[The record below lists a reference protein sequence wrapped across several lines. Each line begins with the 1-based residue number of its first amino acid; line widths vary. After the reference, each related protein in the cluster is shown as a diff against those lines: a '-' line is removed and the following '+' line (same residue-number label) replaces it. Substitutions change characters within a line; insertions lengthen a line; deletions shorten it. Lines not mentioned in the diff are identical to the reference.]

1 MLCPDERGK
10 GRMEKKKSFIPRN
23 RKLTVLLSTAVI
35 IALISAGDVLW
46 SSKDITAA
54 TQLSVLIICSNA
66 TNTSGANMQTALG
79 STDYTVTVTYTVP
92 SVATANTYDV
102 VIYTQGTSSGATSAA
117 NAQFLDDYLNTGKG
131 HLIIEGEPVI
141 NDLALNAPARLQS
154 ILKVSSTYTQ
164 GKYTSL
170 TVSDSTHP
178 VTQGL
183 AATVTTTFANS
194 VQDAITPVGTAGVV
208 ITGNLGNTVNV
219 WDSSNGRRLVYMPFP
234 WYVSTSN
241 YIADAAWRNT
251 LLRNAVNWVGENL
264 NVSGTSLAPASAD
277 QGAAGVV
284 VEKLTFQANKY
295 ATMILNY
302 LKLTRTGTSTNDA
315 DVAAVKL
322 YADANR
328 NGVVDAGETLLG
340 TRNFVAGV
348 AEFNGLNFT
357 VNDTGQDLLVVLD
370 LATVAQGGKTVG
382 VQLTDTASAGVGT
395 GDNPLIS
402 GTFPIASGTLSI
414 NDITPPS
421 KPRMLAVSNPGT
433 GTGLNL
439 SWQANGE
446 VDVAGYHVFRSTS
459 LNGTYTQI
467 TGSPVTGTTYPDLG
481 LTQFSTYYYKIKAV
495 DTSNNDSVYSD
506 PASGVP
512 NAPPTTP
519 TGLTLTNS
527 GTGGKLQAA
536 WTAVSDSDLAGYNLY
551 RSTSAGGSY
560 TKVNSTVI
568 AKPATT
574 FNDTGLTDGVPCYY
588 KVVAIDQYNLE
599 SPLSAAVSGTPT
611 DTTPPNVTSIYPT
624 ANQTAVPRQSII
636 KITFD
641 DSLATATLTAANLKL
656 NDGSIDLPGTIS
668 YDQNKKTVSFAPN
681 QKLAAA
687 GTFTFTVTI
696 GVKNAAG
703 LNLSAPFSW
712 QFSTLVSP
720 HGNFT
725 ANTDLCAACHKTHSA
740 VGAQLLKAPT
750 GTELCYMCHDGSQS
764 SYNVLAGTFWNG
776 ETMVPSL
783 AGGFAPDMGYTS
795 THIIDQSAVIP
806 GGAAAPFS
814 LTCLSCHNPHGS
826 GNYRLLQTTVNGISN
841 LSVSG
846 TVYGPG
852 QTLKTASGNEVA
864 TYVYGVSAFCS
875 ACHLDYVTYNGPNT
889 NGGQINYRHRMGVP
903 LIGGSTGGDRVISYP
918 EPGLLTT
925 LPTEGTPTGAN
936 IINQAVFSGGSLS
949 VNTYNYTVTAV
960 NAAGESKYGN
970 IYQVTTGAANSAIRI
985 SWEPVTNAV
994 NYRVYRYV
1002 GAGDPKLMDI
1012 NNFAFLIELGD
1023 NSASFD
1029 DAGQYTP
1036 DITRKP
1042 PATSNA
1048 KLMCLTCHY
1057 AHGTKATDTQN
1068 SIRLKRLNN
1077 FGVCEDCHKK

>member
-1 MLCPDERGK
+1 
-10 GRMEKKKSFIPRN
+10 MEKRKLFTPRN
-23 RKLTVLLSTAVI
+23 RKLRVFLSTAVI
-35 IALISAGDVLW
+35 IVLVLAGSVLW
-46 SSKDITAA
+46 SSKDITAS
-54 TQLSVLIICSNA
+54 TQLSVLIIRSNT
-66 TNTSGANMQTALG
+66 TNTSGTNMQTALG
-79 STDYTVTVTYTVP
+79 STDYTVTVTDTVP

-102 VIYTQGTSSGATSAA
+102 VIYTQGTNSGATSAA
-117 NAQFLDDYLNTGKG
+117 DAQFLDDYLNTGNG
-131 HLIIEGEPVI
+131 HLIIEGETVI
-141 NDLALNAPARLQS
+141 NDLAANAPARLQS

-194 VQDAITPVGTAGVV
+194 VQDAITPVDTAGVV
-208 ITGNLGNTVNV
+208 ITGNLGNAVNV

-241 YIADAAWRNT
+241 YIADATWRNT

-277 QGAAGVV
+277 QGATGVV

-357 VNDTGQDLLVVLD
+357 VNDAGQDLLVVFD

-382 VQLTDTASAGVGT
+382 VQLADTASVGVGT

-402 GTFPIASGTLSI
+402 GIFPIASGTLTI
-414 NDITPPS
+414 NDITPPA
-421 KPRMLAVSNPGT
+421 KPRMLAVTNPGT

-446 VDVAGYHVFRSTS
+446 TDLAGYHVFRSTT

-467 TGSPVTGTTYPDLG
+467 TGTLVTGTGYSDTG
-481 LTQFSTYYYKIKAV
+481 LTEFTTYYYKIVAV
-495 DTSNNDSVYSD
+495 DTNSNTSAYSD
-506 PASGVP
+506 PASGMP
-512 NAPPTTP
+512 NGTPATP
-519 TGLTLTNS
+519 TGLNITNL
-527 GTGGKLQAA
+527 GTGGKLRASWNA
-536 WTAVSDSDLAGYNLY
+536 GSDTDLAGYNLY
-551 RSTSAGGSY
+551 RSTASGGSY
-560 TKVNSTVI
+560 TKVNSTTI
-568 AKPATT
+568 TGTT
-574 FNDTGLTDGVPCYY
+574 FDDTGLTDGATYYY
-588 KVVAIDQYNLE
+588 KVAAVDIYNLE
-599 SPLSAAVSGTPT
+599 SPWSAAVSGTPT
-611 DTTPPNVTSIYPT
+611 DTTPPTVTSVYPA
-624 ANQTAVPRQSII
+624 ANQINVSRHSKI

-641 DSLATATLTAANLKL
+641 DHMDASTLTAANIKL
-656 NDGSIDLPGTIS
+656 NDGTADLPGTIT
-668 YDQNKKTVSFAPN
+668 YDDNNKTVYFTPN
-681 QKLAAA
+681 QKLAAS
-687 GTFTFTVTI
+687 GTFTVTVTT

-703 LNLSAPFSW
+703 LNPSAAYSW
-712 QFSTLVSP
+712 QFSTLTGP

-725 ANTDLCAACHKTHSA
+725 LNTSACAACHVTHA
-740 VGAQLLKAPT
+740 AAGAKLLKAVT
-750 GTELCYMCHDGSQS
+750 ATELCYMCHDGSQS
-764 SYNVLAGTFWNG
+764 SYDVLSGNFWNG

-783 AGGFAPDMGYTS
+783 AGGFAPEMGYTS
-795 THIIDQSAVIP
+795 THNIDQSAVIP
-806 GGAAAPFS
+806 GGTGTSFT
-814 LTCLSCHNPHGS
+814 LNCLSCHNPHGS
-826 GNYRLLQTTVNGISN
+826 GNYRVLRDEVNGIGSI
-841 LSVSG
+841 
-846 TVYGPG
+846 TVTGVLYGPG
-852 QTLKTASGNEVA
+852 QDFKTASANEVA
-864 TYVYGVSAFCS
+864 TYVYGISNFCS
-875 ACHLDYVTYNGPNT
+875 ACHLDYVSYYGSNT
-889 NGGQINYRHRMGVP
+889 NGGQINYRHRMGVG
-903 LIGGSTGGDRVISYP
+903 LLGGTTGGDRVISYP

-925 LPTEGTPTGAN
+925 LPTEGVPSGAN
-936 IINQAVFSGGSLS
+936 IYTHSVLSGGSLGAG
-949 VNTYNYTVTAV
+949 TYNYIVTAV
-960 NAAGESKYGN
+960 NAAGESKRGN
-970 IYQVTTGAANSAIRI
+970 IYQVTTGSAGTIRI
-985 SWEPVTNAV
+985 SWEPIINAT
-994 NYRVYRYV
+994 NYRVYRYI
-1002 GAGDPKLMDI
+1002 GTGDPNLMDI
-1012 NNFAFLIELGD
+1012 NNFAFLAELGD

-1036 DITRKP
+1036 DPARKP
-1042 PATSNA
+1042 PATADA

-1068 SIRLKRLNN
+1068 SISLKRLSN
-1077 FGVCEDCHKK
+1077 FGVCQDCHKK